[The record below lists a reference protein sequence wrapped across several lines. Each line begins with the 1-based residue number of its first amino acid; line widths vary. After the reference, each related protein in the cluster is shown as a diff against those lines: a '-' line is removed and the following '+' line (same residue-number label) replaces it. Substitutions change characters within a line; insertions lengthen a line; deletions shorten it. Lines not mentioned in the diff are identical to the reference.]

1 MTVLILGAADAA
13 SEPVGVLQLLAV
25 LLLVLAVLLGLL
37 AVFYQRA
44 TKPRPKP
51 KPKPRSRRAAKQS
64 KR

>member
-44 TKPRPKP
+44 TKP
-51 KPKPRSRRAAKQS
+51 KPKPRTRRAAKQS